1 MAINKNNPVPFKAVH
16 PGYGLRE
23 ELKARGLKQRE
34 FAKMIG
40 VQPSHLNELIQGKRD
55 ISNAIASK
63 LESSL
68 GIPATS
74 WLNLQYMYE
83 YQNKAI
89 EQRSAKEQEAKSET
103 MAKAID
109 SLRAYQSGNPK
120 MEKIIKVW
128 FRNDR
133 IFIRTSKENI
143 YSRSLKAFPLLMDAT
158 PSQRARYEIGLEGDD
173 LYWEEI
179 DEDIHISSFYEKEEL
194 VSDDENEIAKVFK
207 RFPQLNVSEVA
218 RSMGINKSLLARY
231 IYGVKRPSEKRKKEI
246 FNALRKLGK
255 ELAKL

>member
-89 EQRSAKEQEAKSET
+89 AQRSAKEQEAKSET

-109 SLRAYQSGNPK
+109 SLRANQSNEPSKWKEQAQWHVNNWGWVK
-120 MEKIIKVW
+120 HSTRIALKSKRRMSELGITQKQLAEKVGC
-128 FRNDR
+128 
-133 IFIRTSKENI
+133 SKEYI
-143 YSRSLKAFPLLMDAT
+143 SL
-158 PSQRARYEIGLEGDD
+158 I
-173 LYWEEI
+173 
-179 DEDIHISSFYEKEEL
+179 
-194 VSDDENEIAKVFK
+194 FK
-207 RFPQLNVSEVA
+207 
-218 RSMGINKSLLARY
+218 
-231 IYGVKRPSEKRKKEI
+231 
-246 FNALRKLGK
+246 GK
-255 ELAKL
+255 ENLTLETISKLESALNFEIIEDAAASACLNEPSLPYGKKTKKRRE